1 MNNLALIVLIK
12 LAQMIF
18 TFILFN
24 AVETVLGVHWIV
36 SVQFAFHLAVISTD
50 IHIHNTALDQLFLQ
64 MVTLA

>member
-24 AVETVLGVHWIV
+24 AVETVLGVH
-36 SVQFAFHLAVISTD
+36 
-50 IHIHNTALDQLFLQ
+50 
-64 MVTLA
+64 